1 MADNNKNLYYLFELP
16 DYKVA
21 SDHYDV
27 RGWEVIDANSVTIGK
42 VDHLLVNK
50 KTQRVVYLDVEV
62 ADSVIEDGHNT
73 YQTPVS
79 EGVHEFL
86 NKDGENHL
94 IIPIG
99 MASIDE
105 MHKRVITNKIIHS
118 TFAKTKRF
126 SKGEDIDF
134 GYELNVLRNFI
145 GDHTIEENP
154 TSEPGFY
161 DREEFDI
168 SKTRNII

>member
-1 MADNNKNLYYLFELP
+1 MADNNRNLYFLYELP

-21 SDHYDV
+21 SDYYDV
-27 RGWEVIDANSVTIGK
+27 RGWEVIDANDIIVGK

-62 ADSVIEDGHNT
+62 TDSLIEDGHNT

-99 MASIDE
+99 LAIIDE
-105 MHKRVITNKIIHS
+105 LNKRVITNKIIHS
-118 TFAKTKRF
+118 TFVKTKRF
-126 SKGEDIDF
+126 NKDYDINF
-134 GYELNVLRNFI
+134 GYELNVLRNFVE
-145 GDHTIEENP
+145 DHKVEENP

-168 SKTRNII
+168 SNTWNI